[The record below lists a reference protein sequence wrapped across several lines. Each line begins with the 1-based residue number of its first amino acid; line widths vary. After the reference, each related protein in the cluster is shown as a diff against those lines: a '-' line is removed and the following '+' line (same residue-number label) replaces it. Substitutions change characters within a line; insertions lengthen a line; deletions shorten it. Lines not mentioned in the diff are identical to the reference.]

1 MKQITITVS
10 TFLFAVLLTVIA
22 AHAQST
28 PAFRPTLDAHL
39 AAISGRNMD
48 ALLPTI
54 TEGKD
59 LPMISPSGYKFDTRQ
74 QFVDF
79 HRQWFATDDKGK
91 LDFEVVQVIETPKL
105 AHALVKYRYSS
116 MGKDGKTQANDNWL
130 ALTFALEKDRW
141 RLVFD
146 QNTPINPAKN

>member
-1 MKQITITVS
+1 MRKITFTIF
-10 TFLFAVLLTVIA
+10 TFLFACMLMTTV
-22 AHAQST
+22 AHSQST

-59 LPMISPSGYKFDTRQ
+59 LPMISPSGFKFNTRQ

-79 HRQWFATDDKGK
+79 HRQWFAADDEGK
-91 LDFEVVQVIETPKL
+91 LDFEVVSVIETPAL
-105 AHALVKYRYSS
+105 AHALIKYRYSS
-116 MGKDGKTQANDNWL
+116 KGKDGKTQSNDNWL
-130 ALTFALEKDRW
+130 ALTFALEKNKW

-146 QNTPINPAKN
+146 QNTQITQTK